1 MKNFNI
7 LGLLFILALLFS
19 TQPASAVVSVVQ
31 TNQEASVSA
40 MGKKEL
46 KKQARFEKMMNKLQK
61 KMNKMGGLIDR
72 NDDTGK
78 WLWWAIVLAIASII
92 ASILFYSSWLV
103 VGLWFLPSILWTAA
117 VICFFIWLLK
127 YLEVI

>member
-7 LGLLFILALLFS
+7 LGLLFILALLFT

-46 KKQARFEKMMNKLQK
+46 KKQARFEKIMNKLQK
-61 KMNKMGGLIDR
+61 KMNKRSGLIDR

-78 WLWWAIVLAIASII
+78 WLWWAIVLAVISVVLSII
-92 ASILFYSSWLV
+92 SWFVPFGWYLS
-103 VGLWFLPSILWTAA
+103 GLLWTAA
-117 VICFFIWLLK
+117 SICLLIWLLK
-127 YLEVI
+127 YLEVM